1 MLRYN
6 SALFPWQ
13 RYPDVS
19 EALEQNLKLITE
31 KGQILALDGI
41 LHGIE
46 KEGLRTDS
54 KGSISQTGHPL
65 SLGAALTHSHI
76 TTDYSEALLEFIT
89 PAFKES
95 STALQFLQELHCY
108 TYQHLAD
115 EELWAASMPCEIK
128 HEDAIQIAR
137 FGSSNVGRLKYIYRV
152 GLEHR
157 YGKMMQA
164 IAGIHYNFSLPDAL
178 WPVLRELQGSQENL
192 QAFRSAGYFKLIRN
206 FRRSSWLLLYLF
218 GASPALSSS
227 FMLGRDHDLQQWDE
241 NTLYRPYATSLRMS
255 DLGYSNKAQSS
266 LNICFNH
273 LDSYIKSLTEAI
285 NTPYPAYEKLG
296 VKTDQGYKQLN
307 SNVLQI
313 ENEYYSDIRPKRVTL
328 SGEKPVHALGE
339 RGVEYIEVR
348 NTDINPLLPLGID
361 QQQANFLDAFL
372 VTCLLSDPSDVSS
385 HECEL
390 INRNNNLV
398 VNRGREPGLTLTRHD
413 QQISVPEWGKLILSD
428 IHKTALVLDQVTGDS
443 RYSDAVSAQGLKLD
457 NPHLTPSA
465 QILESMKASGLGYQD
480 FVLQQSR
487 LHRDTILNSGIT
499 AEQRQHLEKLGDSS
513 IEEQRQIEL
522 SDNLDFDTYLANYLA
537 Q

>member
-1 MLRYN
+1 M
-6 SALFPWQ
+6 
-13 RYPDVS
+13 S

-46 KEGLRTDS
+46 KEGLRTDPH
-54 KGSISQTGHPL
+54 GAISQTGHPA
-65 SLGAALTHSHI
+65 SLGSALTHSHI

-89 PAFKES
+89 PAFRES
-95 STALQFLQELHCY
+95 AAALQFLQELHCY
-108 TYQHLAD
+108 AYQHLGD
-115 EELWAASMPCEIK
+115 EELWAASMPCEIAG
-128 HEDAIQIAR
+128 EDAIQIAR
-137 FGSSNVGRLKYIYRV
+137 FGSSNVGRLKYIYRI

-164 IAGIHYNFSLPDAL
+164 IAGIHYNFSLPETL
-178 WPVLRELQGSQENL
+178 WPVLRELQDSQENL

-227 FMLGRDHDLQQWDE
+227 FMLGRDHDLDQWDE

-255 DLGYSNKAQSS
+255 DLGYSNKAQSG

-273 LDSYIKSLTEAI
+273 LDSYINTLTQAI

-296 VKTDQGYKQLN
+296 VKTDLGYKQLN

-328 SGEKPVHALGE
+328 SGEKPVHALRE

-361 QQQANFLDAFL
+361 QQQADFLDAFL
-372 VTCLLSDPSDVSS
+372 VTCLLSDPTDVND
-385 HECEL
+385 HECNL
-390 INRNNNLV
+390 VNRNNSLV
-398 VNRGREPGLTLTRHD
+398 VNRGREPGLTLTRND
-413 QQISVPEWGKLILSD
+413 QQITVPEWGRLILSD
-428 IHKTALVLDQVTGDS
+428 ISKTAAVLDQVSGDS
-443 RYSDAVSAQGLKLD
+443 RYSDAVSAQQLKLD
-457 NPHLTPSA
+457 DPHLTPSA
-465 QILESMKASGLGYQD
+465 QILERMKTSGLGYQA

-487 LHRDTILNSGIT
+487 QHRDTILSTGLN
-499 AEQRQHLEKLGDSS
+499 AEQQQYLEKLSISS
-513 IEEQRQIEL
+513 AEEQRQIEL
-522 SDNLDFDTYLANYLA
+522 SDRLDFDTYLANYLA

>member
-1 MLRYN
+1 M
-6 SALFPWQ
+6 
-13 RYPDVS
+13 S

-54 KGSISQTGHPL
+54 RGAISQTGHPV
-65 SLGAALTHSHI
+65 SLGSALTHSHI

-89 PAFKES
+89 PAFRES
-95 STALQFLQELHCY
+95 ADALQFLQQLHCF
-108 TYQHLAD
+108 TYQHLGE
-115 EELWAASMPCEIK
+115 EELWGASMPCQIESD
-128 HEDAIQIAR
+128 DAIQIAR
-137 FGSSNVGRLKYIYRV
+137 FGSSNVGRLKSIYRV

-164 IAGIHYNFSLPDAL
+164 IAGIHYNFSLPETL
-178 WPVLRELQGSQENL
+178 WPVLRELQQSQEDL
-192 QAFRSAGYFKLIRN
+192 QQFRSAGYFKLIRN
-206 FRRSSWLLLYLF
+206 FRRASWLLLYLF

-227 FMLGRDHDLQQWDE
+227 FMRGREHDLEQWDE

-255 DLGYSNKAQSS
+255 DLGYSNKAQSG

-273 LDSYIKSLTEAI
+273 LNSYIKTLTQAI

-313 ENEYYSDIRPKRVTL
+313 ENEYYSDIRPKRVCL
-328 SGEKPVHALGE
+328 SGEKPVHALRE

-361 QQQANFLDAFL
+361 QQQADFMDAFL
-372 VTCLLSDPSDVSS
+372 VTCLLSDPTDVNSP
-385 HECEL
+385 ECEL
-390 INRNNNLV
+390 INRNNSLV
-398 VNRGREPGLTLTRHD
+398 VNRGREPGLTLTRGD
-413 QQISVPEWGKLILSD
+413 QQITVPEWGHLILSD
-428 IHKTALVLDQVTGDS
+428 ILKTATVLDQVAGDS
-443 RYSDAVSAQGLKLD
+443 RYSDAVSAQQAKLD
-457 NPHLTPSA
+457 NPELTPSA
-465 QILESMKASGLGYQD
+465 QILDSMKTSGLGYEA
-480 FVLQQSR
+480 FILQQSR
-487 LHRDTILNSGIT
+487 KHRDSILSMGLAI
-499 AEQRQHLEKLGDSS
+499 ERQEYLEKLAISS
-513 IEEQRQIEL
+513 FEEQKQIEL
-522 SDNLDFDTYLANYLA
+522 SDQLDFDTYLANYLA